1 VLIDDEAMR
10 SSRGINDATSNHALH
25 GPGGGYGCADGRGS
39 QCWLCRRR
47 HSHPNVAGK
56 WEGTWK
62 HRAGSGQ
69 ITLQLTQEGSNVIG
83 KQSIPGVIPLFG
95 SRRGQ
100 QIALG
105 QEVREGHL
113 EDSTLI
119 FYVRADVPR
128 RRVNFTLTV
137 IEETMT
143 GTACGDTCATLK
155 LKKAPF

>member
-1 VLIDDEAMR
+1 MMRRPITLCTVLVGVMVALMVPGHNAGSAR
-10 SSRGINDATSNHALH
+10 AGIAT
-25 GPGGGYGCADGRGS
+25 
-39 QCWLCRRR
+39 
-47 HSHPNVAGK
+47 PNVAGK

-69 ITLQLTQEGSNVIG
+69 ITLQLTQEGTKVID

-113 EDSTLI
+113 DDSTLI
-119 FYVRADVPR
+119 FHVRADVPR

>member
-1 VLIDDEAMR
+1 MMRRPITLCTVLVRVMVALMVAGHNAG
-10 SSRGINDATSNHALH
+10 SAGAGIAT
-25 GPGGGYGCADGRGS
+25 
-39 QCWLCRRR
+39 
-47 HSHPNVAGK
+47 PNVAGK

-69 ITLQLTQEGSNVIG
+69 ITLQLTQEGTKVLG
-83 KQSIPGVIPLFG
+83 KQSLPGVIPLFG

-100 QIALG
+100 PIALG

-137 IEETMT
+137 IEESMT